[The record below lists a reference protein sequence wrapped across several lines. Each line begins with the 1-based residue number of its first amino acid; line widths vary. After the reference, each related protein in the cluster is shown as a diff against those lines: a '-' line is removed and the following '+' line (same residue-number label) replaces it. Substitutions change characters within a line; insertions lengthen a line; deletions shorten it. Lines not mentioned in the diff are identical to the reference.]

1 MSHEIDTQAPKITL
15 PELRREEPATTNE
28 EEVKP
33 SKGGNKTG
41 LFVAF
46 GMLAL
51 LALLVALNMG

>member
-1 MSHEIDTQAPKITL
+1 MSHEIDTQSPKITL

-28 EEVKP
+28 EIKP
-33 SKGGNKTG
+33 SKGGNRTG

-51 LALLVALNMG
+51 LALLVVLNMG